1 MSTES
6 DNTSSAKRDFIRD
19 MITHDLAE
27 GYCQVPIT
35 RFPPEPNGYL
45 HIGHAKAV
53 CLNFGLAQE
62 YAALGARC
70 HLRFDDTNPCK
81 EDIEFVRSIQEDIKW
96 LGFDWGDHLYFAS
109 DIFQFYYDCAVHLI
123 KNGLAYVDLQDRET
137 IRAQRGDLVTA
148 GTHSPYRDTPAEENL
163 ELFTAMKEGKFKEG
177 EAVLRAKIDMASSN
191 MNMRDPVIY
200 RISYE
205 SHHNTGTDWCIY
217 PMYDFAHPL
226 EDAYE
231 HITHSLC
238 TLEFE
243 NHRPLYDWAI
253 ENCPVPATP
262 KQREFSRLNIT
273 YTVMSKR
280 KLRELVENGHVSGW
294 DDPRMPTL
302 CGMRR
307 RGYPAPAIVSF
318 CEGVGITKFNGNTDV
333 ARLEN
338 AVRSELNT
346 NAPRHMA
353 VLAPLKLVLTNVPEN
368 FEEEV
373 ELVINPEQPELGKRS
388 VTLTKEV
395 YIEQDDFMI
404 EPPNKKYKRL
414 SPGACVRLRGAYCIV
429 AKEFDTDADGNVT
442 EVRAELIPDTI
453 GQPPPEGI
461 KCKAAIHWVS
471 ARLGV
476 RAEVRMYDRLFV
488 DEAPDAHPE
497 GFLAS
502 MNSDSLSVIS
512 DAYIEPALATV
523 SPEYLCQFER
533 LGYFVADRHEHS
545 PEHPIFNRSVGLR
558 DSWAKQQKA

>member
-1 MSTES
+1 MNNEPVST
-6 DNTSSAKRDFIRD
+6 TTTKRDFIRE
-19 MITHDLAE
+19 MISHDLAE
-27 GYCQVPIT
+27 GYCKVPIT

-62 YAALGARC
+62 YAHLGARC

-81 EDIEFVRSIQEDIKW
+81 EDVEFVRSIQEDIKW
-96 LGFDWGDHLYFAS
+96 LGFDWKDKLFFAS
-109 DIFQFYYDCAVHLI
+109 DIFSFYYDCAMHLI
-123 KNGLAYVDLQDRET
+123 EKGLAYVDLQDRET
-137 IRAQRGDLVTA
+137 IRAQRGDLTTP
-148 GTHSPYRDTPAEENL
+148 GTHSPYRDTDAAKNM
-163 ELFTAMKEGKFKEG
+163 ELFIAMKEGKFKEG

-200 RISYE
+200 RISYD
-205 SHHNTGTDWCIY
+205 SHHNTGDAWCIY

-253 ENCPVPATP
+253 ENCPVPAIP

-280 KLRELVENGHVSGW
+280 KLRELVEQGYVSSW

-318 CEGVGITKFNGNTDV
+318 CEGVGITKFNGNTDI

-338 AVRSELNT
+338 AVRSELNAT
-346 NAPRHMA
+346 APRHMA
-353 VLAPLKLVLTNVPEN
+353 VLAPLKLVLTNTPAD
-368 FEEEV
+368 FEQDI
-373 ELVINPEQPELGKRS
+373 ELVINPEQPELGKRT
-388 VTLTKEV
+388 VKLTHEV
-395 YIEQDDFMI
+395 YIEQEDFMI
-404 EPPNKKYKRL
+404 EAPKKYKRL

-429 AKEFDTDADGNVT
+429 ATDYKTDDEGQVI
-442 EVRAELIPDTI
+442 EVHAEILPDTI

-461 KCKAAIHWVS
+461 KCKGAIHWVS
-471 ARLGV
+471 ASYGVDAEIRL
-476 RAEVRMYDRLFV
+476 YDRLFV
-488 DEAPDAHPE
+488 DEAPDAHPD

-502 MNSDSLSVIS
+502 LNVDSLTTIS
-512 DAYIEPALATV
+512 NAKIEPALATV
-523 SPEYLCQFER
+523 PAEYLCQFER
-533 LGYFVADRHEHS
+533 TGYFIADRRDHS
-545 PEHPIFNRSVGLR
+545 AEKPVFNRSVGLR
-558 DSWAKQQKA
+558 DSWAKKK